1 MNLRSL
7 PGVLLILS
15 LLALAPTLMNCGGAL
30 LPGQSTLALN
40 NTAPVARITGSGQA
54 PVGGQLGL
62 DGTESY
68 DPDGDEI
75 KYQWSV
81 DTRPEDSVIGENPF
95 SANDDRNASLVTVTL
110 DVEGVYIFA
119 LVVVDTSS
127 VASATDYAIFEATS
141 GVELPIADAGQ
152 NVTGLEGA
160 EVCLDGSNSH
170 DPSGLEL
177 GFSWSL
183 VSVPEDSLVTTAD
196 LLGAD
201 SVEVCFTPDGAGSYA
216 VALAVNNG
224 LIDSE
229 PDFAF
234 VAVGSTNQGPEA
246 AADVISAAS
255 CDFIVLSGATST
267 DPEGD
272 ALYYNWDVLAVPP
285 MSTTLLGQEAFDD
298 PFAEEARF
306 YADVEGEYTVQ
317 LVVNDGEDY
326 STPVFLDVA
335 VVMTTTNAPP
345 VVGTSPDVYYFS
357 PSPTCSVDSYGN
369 CTNCPN
375 CGSVVVPM
383 DALDSTDPD
392 GDLLTIT
399 WDLLSGPANTTLEFE
414 EGWLNEMTMPGPPG
428 SCSSTTY
435 THQAQVQ
442 VTATDCVGDTATGLI
457 TVVYDCG

>member
-1 MNLRSL
+1 MTFRSL
-7 PGVLLILS
+7 PGL
-15 LLALAPTLMNCGGAL
+15 LLALLLVCLAPVITHCPPVDTPPPTIQAM
-30 LPGQSTLALN
+30 N
-40 NTAPVARITGSGQA
+40 NTAPVARITGGGEA
-54 PVGGQLGL
+54 PVGGQLTL
-62 DGTESY
+62 DGTASY
-68 DPDGDEI
+68 DPDDEEI
-75 KYQWSV
+75 KYRWSV
-81 DTRPEDSVIGENPF
+81 DTRPEDSQIGDNPF
-95 SANDDRNASLVTVTL
+95 SANDDRNAGLVTVTL
-110 DVEGVYIFA
+110 DVEGVYIFG
-119 LVVVDTSS
+119 LVVVDPYD
-127 VASATDYAIFEATS
+127 VASATDYAIYEATS

-152 NVTGLEGA
+152 NVTGLEGTD
-160 EVCLDGSNSH
+160 VCLDGSNSH

-177 GFSWSL
+177 TYSWSL

-196 LLGAD
+196 LAGAD
-201 SVEVCFTPDGAGSYA
+201 TVEVCFTPDAAGSYA
-216 VALAVNNG
+216 LALVVNNG

-234 VAVGSTNQGPEA
+234 VAAGSTNQGPEA
-246 AADVISAAS
+246 MAEIVSAAS
-255 CDFIVLSGATST
+255 CDYIVLTGVSST

-272 ALYYNWDVLAVPP
+272 PLYFNWDVLAVPP
-285 MSTTLLGQEAFDD
+285 GSTTPLGQDAFED

-306 YADVEGEYTVQ
+306 YADLEGEYTVQ

-326 STPVFLDVA
+326 SMPVFMEIE
-335 VVMTTTNAPP
+335 VVMTTTNQPP

-399 WDLLSGPANTTLEFE
+399 WELLSGPANTSLEFE
-414 EGWLNEMTMPGPPG
+414 EGWLNNLTLPGPPG

-442 VTATDCVGDTATGLI
+442 VTATDCVGDSATGLI